1 MAGGDGLKRDCGLRP
16 TRRTYALPPEYAAFL
31 QVQVSL
37 RTRVII
43 GKKRQ
48 YHDIASTCV
57 SERYRPKR

>member
-1 MAGGDGLKRDCGLRP
+1 
-16 TRRTYALPPEYAAFL
+16 
-31 QVQVSL
+31 L

-57 SERYRPKR
+57 SGRYRPKG